1 MATTIGALRVELSAN
16 IAKFEAAMGK
26 AAKHVA
32 RTQRSFERF
41 GTRASAAG
49 RSLSVGLTAPLVAV
63 GALAAKSFLGFEQG
77 MNKVAAVSG
86 ATEAE
91 MAELTAIAK
100 DLGAMGVF
108 PLLKS
113 LLPVVVAFLLPTT
126 DTLDHRRVGN
136 GTHRHG
142 LFQEPMEELPA
153 MA

>member
-1 MATTIGALRVELSAN
+1 MDR
-16 IAKFEAAMGK
+16 KW
-26 AAKHVA
+26 
-32 RTQRSFERF
+32 
-41 GTRASAAG
+41 AS
-49 RSLSVGLTAPLVAV
+49 SAV
-63 GALAAKSFLGFEQG
+63 GSAREWHSRGRRFDPGLVHHFP
-77 MNKVAAVSG
+77 
-86 ATEAE
+86 
-91 MAELTAIAK
+91 
-100 DLGAMGVF
+100 AMGVF

>member
-1 MATTIGALRVELSAN
+1 MAFHVWKKALGCTTFQPHWKAFFNPKASLLAQKNDALRLTPLRWNEPNYMPLSQLVDLQSPLGCLHASVGRRLGQ
-16 IAKFEAAMGK
+16 IAM
-26 AAKHVA
+26 
-32 RTQRSFERF
+32 TTS
-41 GTRASAAG
+41 S
-49 RSLSVGLTAPLVAV
+49 RSLMPT
-63 GALAAKSFLGFEQG
+63 LG
-77 MNKVAAVSG
+77 V
-86 ATEAE
+86 
-91 MAELTAIAK
+91 LW
-100 DLGAMGVF
+100 VF